1 MPLGIVSYRGLRARD
16 QGSTGAE
23 SLSSHSLDPHAVVT
37 PGFNVKGKD
46 GITFVTIS
54 GKRPKTWPEQKMDIF
69 IIFAVWSQEFLPL
82 FSRQKTIAV
91 GTVNQ
96 TTQLLLLPPF
106 SLSSLPP
113 YTRRGFSIRQ
123 PPHLV
128 CNDAFLPRRA
138 RSSVSRTPTHK
149 ATSTTSSINNDV
161 LASSPDDQIS

>member
-113 YTRRGFSIRQ
+113 TLVVAFQSDNHLTSSATMPSYHGVHV
-123 PPHLV
+123 PP
-128 CNDAFLPRRA
+128 CPGPPPTKPLPRPPR
-138 RSSVSRTPTHK
+138 
-149 ATSTTSSINNDV
+149 
-161 LASSPDDQIS
+161 